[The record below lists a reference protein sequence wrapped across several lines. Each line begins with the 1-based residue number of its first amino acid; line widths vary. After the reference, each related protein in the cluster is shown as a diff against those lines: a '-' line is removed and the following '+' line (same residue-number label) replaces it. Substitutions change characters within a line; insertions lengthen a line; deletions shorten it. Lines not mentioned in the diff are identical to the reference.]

1 MRLNLNKTLRAA
13 LIAAITAVG
22 TTLPQSFAAAE
33 PVTTDLFTVDGWT
46 KSNMT
51 IDTSN
56 QVASNKGWNKGHAYM
71 TLDSAYV
78 LPAGQDTYLDFSY
91 QIDLNF
97 NGCVTFTLIDSK
109 NSISLTT
116 GWGQY
121 NDGGH
126 HVGYGTTSVT
136 NPDLLYQF
144 KDTGDG
150 KCKVTEAG
158 YFDYGSQAQNNTPY
172 TSQVDGH
179 IAWDDTKSHY
189 VLTLTNTQQ
198 SEDPVTITY
207 DLGVSSLN
215 FDKVNICIEGRSGG
229 SDYYKMTEL
238 TTTYAAPTA
247 PVVSDYVWSG
257 SVDANWDKTT
267 ENWLA
272 DEAAAAY
279 VNGKNAFF
287 TSAGAEKTVAVK
299 DEIVAG
305 NLTVDNAE
313 YTFNIEEGA
322 SLSIGKMDIVGSASK
337 LSINSVEATTLSLTA
352 LANEGELH
360 LGAGVAVVAT
370 GSNVTL
376 TADHGLGVTGEGSIS
391 IGTMTASGGTHTLSV
406 GISAAS
412 LETSGGANVTFN
424 GTLNSITGAIHTK
437 SGASTSLS
445 IGTGDTDAILVVNRL
460 ELGDNASGGS
470 ANFVIGEHGKVVV
483 KSANNETGYKDA
495 GLLFSEWGQST
506 HAQIAGELYAK
517 DAMLSTGDKAATI
530 DISGTVAT
538 KGIRG
543 IKNVNNTINL
553 AEGGV
558 LVLGASGITA
568 DNNGTW
574 AINLNGGEVGISE
587 NATITRALNVAGDV
601 TFNTQLYTWVGSDA
615 AQEIEAGQEGGTMT
629 VSGNITGNGTIT
641 KTGAGELILS
651 GGSNVIN
658 NTIQVQK
665 GTLTM
670 TGTYE
675 IGGIKG
681 GDIQE
686 YYVDVDDKEAT
697 NGFYCQAGSKTVY
710 SAEGATVNDNGA
722 KYTIGG
728 VEVAVTGGVITI
740 DPTVDYTT
748 LWVRDGSEA
757 FAAYKTKAG
766 EALTKVDL
774 AAGTSVNMDYDTASI
789 TLEMHG
795 DATVNATEATSIT
808 GITGWSNN
816 TLTIT
821 GTGVVTLPS
830 GALTLSGTTKLD
842 VQGKAATGKLVLN
855 NGTPALSVAAG
866 ASLNVNGDLTP
877 THGTA
882 VVNGIVN
889 ISGSLD
895 LSNGGNSDVSLNIGS
910 TGAVTAGSMW
920 MAQAAR
926 VALEENGT
934 FNIGNLQIVGKEGGS
949 ITTSTNNVL
958 YGSNKA
964 DFLITN
970 AIVTANGNVTI
981 GNTLSGVNVVTGA
994 HTVTLNTDA
1003 DSTFGTVT
1011 VSENGSLV
1019 VNANLDLGK
1028 LTSAGAITVNAEK
1041 SLTFGEGSSISRA
1054 ISNSGSVTMT
1064 GVDVSA
1070 IAEQGGGDAYYDLE
1084 GNLVTENDDHYL
1096 GTADKYVQVVNG
1108 GTSSGTDLIWG
1119 GVNTWSLDG
1128 GRFVTEHGSYTPGT
1142 YYVVS
1147 DGASLSAIM
1156 DAGHAAPAAIEVQ
1169 GGVLDLDVAPSV
1181 VISVS
1186 DFGYLTGEFLNPA
1199 VVGIEEESMVTFAQ
1213 TSIETGEGYEH
1224 VSVTSDETVSIMNI
1238 GEGKLV
1244 YENMGQESA
1253 ALIADTVEVE
1263 AGREADVTIKNAL
1276 YVGSITNNSEHTLY
1290 LDGAVVTDALD
1301 AAAGDITL
1309 HNVAESV
1316 EVGSLTIGDNVAV
1329 GAYQGTDEEAAQE
1342 ATVVISQTLT
1352 AGEASILLANLT
1364 IIGSDNAEAPTQLNL
1379 GGAALTLGS
1388 TLTVDTTSG
1397 LILLDAETIAAL
1409 EGLALGHNLDLFT
1422 ALEETHLE
1430 YGSPEYDGTWFDAM
1444 FVRTEGVH
1452 GDYLVYAT
1460 GESFGLTKVSNVP
1473 EPTTG
1478 TLSLLALMALA
1489 ARRRKH

>member
-158 YFDYGSQAQNNTPY
+158 YFDYGSKAENNTPY

-215 FDKVNICIEGRSGG
+215 FDKVNICIEGRSNG

-299 DEIVAG
+299 DAIVAG

-322 SLSIGKMDIVGSASK
+322 SLSVGKIDIVGSASK
-337 LSINSVEATTLSLTA
+337 LSINSVGATTLSLTA

-424 GTLNSITGAIHTK
+424 GTLNSISGAIHTK

-460 ELGDNASGGS
+460 ELGDNASGGA

-517 DAMLSTGDKAATI
+517 DAMLSTGDKAATV

-651 GGSNVIN
+651 GGANALG
-658 NTIQVQK
+658 NTIQAQG

-670 TGTYE
+670 TGTFA
-675 IGGIKG
+675 IDGISGGGVIEDFVNAAGETATSGFARKSGTIDVYNEDGGTVNSGDATFTLG
-681 GDIQE
+681 GDR
-686 YYVDVDDKEAT
+686 V
-697 NGFYCQAGSKTVY
+697 S
-710 SAEGATVNDNGA
+710 
-722 KYTIGG
+722 
-728 VEVAVTGGVITI
+728 VTGGVCII
-740 DPTVDYTT
+740 DPTVNYTT
-748 LWVRDGSEA
+748 LWVKDAPLNFGE
-757 FAAYKTKAG
+757 YKAVAG
-766 EALTKVDL
+766 DTLTKVDL

-795 DATVNATEATSIT
+795 DATVNATEATSIS
-808 GITGWSNN
+808 GISGWSNN

-842 VQGKAATGKLVLN
+842 VRGKAATGKLVLN

-895 LSNGGNSDVSLNIGS
+895 LSNGGNSDVRLNIGS
-910 TGAVTAGSMW
+910 TGVVTAGSMW
-920 MAQAAR
+920 MAQAAG

-970 AIVTANGNVTI
+970 AIVTATGNVAL
-981 GNTLSGVNVVTGA
+981 GNTLSGVDVVVADGSSL
-994 HTVTLNTDA
+994 TLKTAA
-1003 DSTFGTVT
+1003 DSV
-1011 VSENGSLV
+1011 
-1019 VNANLDLGK
+1019 
-1028 LTSAGAITVNAEK
+1028 TVNAGGTINK
-1041 SLTFGEGSSISRA
+1041 GEGGSIS
-1054 ISNSGSVTMT
+1054 
-1064 GVDVSA
+1064 
-1070 IAEQGGGDAYYDLE
+1070 
-1084 GNLVTENDDHYL
+1084 NLMVE
-1096 GTADKYVQVVNG
+1096 
-1108 GTSSGTDLIWG
+1108 
-1119 GVNTWSLDG
+1119 DG
-1128 GRFVTEHGSYTPGT
+1128 GIIGT
-1142 YYVVS
+1142 GIDNS
-1147 DGASLSAIM
+1147 
-1156 DAGHAAPAAIEVQ
+1156 E
-1169 GGVLDLDVAPSV
+1169 
-1181 VISVS
+1181 
-1186 DFGYLTGEFLNPA
+1186 
-1199 VVGIEEESMVTFAQ
+1199 VGIAADVTVTFAQ
-1213 TSIETGEGYEH
+1213 GIQDASGVNFSSDSGGVKVQNTGDAEITYGIDKADAKVTADRLVVESETD
-1224 VSVTSDETVSIMNI
+1224 VTVKNKVVVGDIANI
-1238 GEGKLV
+1238 GEGDLTLTHVDVVEPLLGV
-1244 YENMGQESA
+1244 YAHDGALTLQNITEVSVVEMEIASGRTVAVYSEN
-1253 ALIADTVEVE
+1253 
-1263 AGREADVTIKNAL
+1263 ADVEGTVTITEKL
-1276 YVGSITNNSEHTLY
+1276 Q
-1290 LDGAVVTDALD
+1290 
-1301 AAAGDITL
+1301 AG
-1309 HNVAESV
+1309 
-1316 EVGSLTIGDNVAV
+1316 G
-1329 GAYQGTDEEAAQE
+1329 GT
-1342 ATVVISQTLT
+1342 
-1352 AGEASILLANLT
+1352 LLANLEMAN
-1364 IIGSDNAEAPTQLNL
+1364 GSKLALSLE
-1379 GGAALTLGS
+1379 GGGMQALTLGS
-1388 TLTVDTTSG
+1388 QFRIAEGALVRLDDATLE
-1397 LILLDAETIAAL
+1397 AIA
-1409 EGLALGHNLDLFT
+1409 GLANIGDKVVLLQAYEDEDGLRALTTNLTDGDWSRTHFDLSSIT
-1422 ALEETHLE
+1422 NADYKL
-1430 YGSPEYDGTWFDAM
+1430 
-1444 FVRTEGVH
+1444 FVTDSEIG
-1452 GDYLVYAT
+1452 LVK
-1460 GESFGLTKVSNVP
+1460 SSNVP

-1478 TLSLLALMALA
+1478 TLSLLALAALCMR
-1489 ARRRKH
+1489 RRRK

>member
-13 LIAAITAVG
+13 LIAAITVVG
-22 TTLPQSFAAAE
+22 TTLPQSFAAGE

-322 SLSIGKMDIVGSASK
+322 SLSVGKIDIVGSASK

-424 GTLNSITGAIHTK
+424 GTLNSISGAIHTK

-460 ELGDNASGGS
+460 ELGDNASGGA

-483 KSANNETGYKDA
+483 KSANNETGYKAA

-543 IKNVNNTINL
+543 IKNVDNTINL

-587 NATITRALNVAGDV
+587 NATIARALNVAGDV

-615 AQEIEAGQEGGTMT
+615 AQEIEAGQEGGTIT
-629 VSGNITGNGTIT
+629 ISGNISGNGTIT

-686 YYVDVDDKEAT
+686 YYVDVDGKEAT

-795 DATVNATEATSIT
+795 DATVNATEATTIT

-830 GALTLSGTTKLD
+830 GTLTLSGTTKLD
-842 VQGKAATGKLVLN
+842 VQGKVATGKLELN

-866 ASLNVNGDLTP
+866 ASLNVTGDLTP

-895 LSNGGNSDVSLNIGS
+895 LSNGGNSDVRLNIGS
-910 TGAVTAGSMW
+910 TGVVTAGSMW
-920 MAQAAR
+920 MAQAAG

-970 AIVTANGNVTI
+970 AIVTATGNVAL
-981 GNTLSGVNVVTGA
+981 GNTLSGVDVVVADGSSLTLKTAADSVTVNAGGTINKGEGGSISNLMVEDGGIIGTGIDNSEVGIA
-994 HTVTLNTDA
+994 ADVTVTFAQGIEDSVVEFYGEDGVQVKNTGGESIHYTIDEENAKVTADTLIAAGENPEDTIVVNNEVNVSSIANWGDA
-1003 DSTFGTVT
+1003 ALTLTHIGTETHLESISTIGGQVTLQGVTTDPIALTDLSIGAGSTVAVYTDEHATTEGTVT
-1011 VSENGSLV
+1011 VSE
-1019 VNANLDLGK
+1019 
-1028 LTSAGAITVNAEK
+1028 
-1041 SLTFGEGSSISRA
+1041 
-1054 ISNSGSVTMT
+1054 
-1064 GVDVSA
+1064 
-1070 IAEQGGGDAYYDLE
+1070 
-1084 GNLVTENDDHYL
+1084 
-1096 GTADKYVQVVNG
+1096 
-1108 GTSSGTDLIWG
+1108 
-1119 GVNTWSLDG
+1119 
-1128 GRFVTEHGSYTPGT
+1128 
-1142 YYVVS
+1142 
-1147 DGASLSAIM
+1147 
-1156 DAGHAAPAAIEVQ
+1156 
-1169 GGVLDLDVAPSV
+1169 
-1181 VISVS
+1181 
-1186 DFGYLTGEFLNPA
+1186 
-1199 VVGIEEESMVTFAQ
+1199 
-1213 TSIETGEGYEH
+1213 
-1224 VSVTSDETVSIMNI
+1224 
-1238 GEGKLV
+1238 
-1244 YENMGQESA
+1244 
-1253 ALIADTVEVE
+1253 
-1263 AGREADVTIKNAL
+1263 
-1276 YVGSITNNSEHTLY
+1276 
-1290 LDGAVVTDALD
+1290 
-1301 AAAGDITL
+1301 
-1309 HNVAESV
+1309 
-1316 EVGSLTIGDNVAV
+1316 
-1329 GAYQGTDEEAAQE
+1329 
-1342 ATVVISQTLT
+1342 TLT
-1352 AGEASILLANLT
+1352 AGGATLLANLEMAD
-1364 IIGSDNAEAPTQLNL
+1364 GSKLDVN
-1379 GGAALTLGS
+1379 GGDAMALTLGS
-1388 TLTVDTTSG
+1388 QF
-1397 LILLDAETIAAL
+1397 TIADNAL
-1409 EGLALGHNLDLFT
+1409 VTLDEVTLAAIAGLVNIGDKVILINQYQDHELTTNLEDGDWSRTHFDLSSIT
-1422 ALEETHLE
+1422 NADYKL
-1430 YGSPEYDGTWFDAM
+1430 YVQDGQI
-1444 FVRTEGVH
+1444 G
-1452 GDYLVYAT
+1452 LV
-1460 GESFGLTKVSNVP
+1460 KCSNVP